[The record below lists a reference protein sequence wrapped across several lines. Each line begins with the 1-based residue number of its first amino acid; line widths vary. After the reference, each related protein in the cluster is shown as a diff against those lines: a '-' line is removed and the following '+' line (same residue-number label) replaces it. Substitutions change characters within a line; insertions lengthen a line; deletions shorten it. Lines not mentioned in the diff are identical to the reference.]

1 MIYGD
6 GLCRC
11 RLWPCG
17 EDAHVSELGRSHEL
31 RRQRR
36 QKWKSILKL
45 STQRRQSPQSRCS
58 SKVQDSMLPV
68 FLLANLLTGAG
79 NLSLVSKW
87 EIFLSLIKILIWY
100 NMIDMIRC
108 LKMSQ
113 VGIFQCLMFHDVS
126 WCLMMLDVCG
136 TQQLWVNFGNRN
148 FTMSTW
154 GCECGLSA
162 FDGPI
167 LARADLRGF
176 TGWVREFVTG
186 SQGWRR
192 FWRSFSGFSGA
203 QNCTSYGK
211 VDGRLCVRS
220 HTENGKIILSSTDCS
235 RCWGYHPSIFACF
248 CIRYSHYSSL
258 NSSQILQT
266 TRIVPR

>member
-1 MIYGD
+1 
-6 GLCRC
+6 
-11 RLWPCG
+11 
-17 EDAHVSELGRSHEL
+17 
-31 RRQRR
+31 
-36 QKWKSILKL
+36 
-45 STQRRQSPQSRCS
+45 
-58 SKVQDSMLPV
+58 
-68 FLLANLLTGAG
+68 
-79 NLSLVSKW
+79 
-87 EIFLSLIKILIWY
+87 
-100 NMIDMIRC
+100 
-108 LKMSQ
+108 MSQ
-113 VGIFQCLMFHDVS
+113 NVSSGYFSMSDVS
-126 WCLMMLDVCG
+126 WCFMMLDDAWCG

-162 FDGPI
+162 LMVPFWPERTSEVSKGAPR
-167 LARADLRGF
+167 LPG
-176 TGWVREFVTG
+176 
-186 SQGWRR
+186 RR

-220 HTENGKIILSSTDCS
+220 HTENGKILFSSTDCS